1 MKKNLSKTKVERKL
15 SRKTNTS
22 LVKLVV
28 RVKKINLPLA
38 NMLAAPKRRRAAVNI
53 EKISKE
59 SKENEVVVVP
69 GKVLG
74 NGKMQHPITIAAL
87 FFSAEAL
94 RKLKEAKCKIET
106 IEGVLHHKT
115 LKIIK

>member
-15 SRKTNTS
+15 SRKTNAG
-22 LVKLVV
+22 LVKLVIN
-28 RVKKINLPLA
+28 VKKVNLPLA
-38 NMLAAPKRRRAAVNI
+38 NLLAAPKRKRTTINL

-59 SKENEVVVVP
+59 TKENEIVIVP

-74 NGKMQHPITIAAL
+74 NGKMEHSITIAAL
-87 FFSAEAL
+87 FFSSEAL
-94 RKLKEAKCKIET
+94 KKLKEAKCKIET
-106 IEGVLHHKT
+106 IEGVLHHKP